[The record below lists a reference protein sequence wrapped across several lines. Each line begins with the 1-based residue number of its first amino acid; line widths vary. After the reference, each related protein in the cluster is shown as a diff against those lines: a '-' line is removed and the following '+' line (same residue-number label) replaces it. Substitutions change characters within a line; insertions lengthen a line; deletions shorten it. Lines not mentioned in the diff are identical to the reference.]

1 MGIGAMV
8 VLSTTKYMVFT
19 ISVVVV
25 LCLTKAEEFSPK
37 GGCCFR
43 GLERLVFL
51 GVQER
56 HLRAGWKGDARIACS
71 TWLCGAVTDVPAG
84 QRCEMFSRRA
94 FNVNRAVKA
103 MGNI

>member
-37 GGCCFR
+37 GGC
-43 GLERLVFL
+43 
-51 GVQER
+51 
-56 HLRAGWKGDARIACS
+56 
-71 TWLCGAVTDVPAG
+71 
-84 QRCEMFSRRA
+84 
-94 FNVNRAVKA
+94 
-103 MGNI
+103 